1 MEKSLRRRV
10 IGILPIDG
18 DNTKMD
24 LVAREKVVKNRTF
37 IDLF

>member
-10 IGILPIDG
+10 IGILPING

-24 LVAREKVVKNRTF
+24 LIARGKVVKNRTL
-37 IDLF
+37 IDLS